1 MGDHKLDIAKTIAE
15 RQAREKEKER
25 EKELGLSEDTSQS
38 LSLQLSG
45 LYIITNLN
53 FIFIKKSICLLDSIY
68 YFDSSQNSTPMEAP
82 KSKLDR

>member
-15 RQAREKEKER
+15 RIAREKEKER

-45 LYIITNLN
+45 LVISEH
-53 FIFIKKSICLLDSIY
+53 IKIPCLYNNVFGNIRFHFL
-68 YFDSSQNSTPMEAP
+68 
-82 KSKLDR
+82 L